1 MKFKKNYLGILP
13 YIFLAIIAV
22 QAIAVGFLG
31 HIKLCIV
38 QLAVLF
44 AAAVASIVYDLIKHK
59 RCALFLKSIV
69 NQMSPGSASLLRLDI
84 PVMSVKDGSIFWY
97 NQAFRKQIINGKDC
111 VGLSP
116 DFIVMP
122 DLIEHAYGDGANIDY
137 DGKSYRFFACK
148 AENDI
153 TVCYFIDRTDAV
165 LYRNKYENGRP
176 VAAYITVDNIDEL
189 MRGTRDSE
197 GAQISSSIEKRIEN
211 WASEIGAVCRKI
223 NNDRYLLV
231 TDESGYSYMT
241 DTRFDILNKVRS
253 IDFGDKGKATL
264 SIGVGL
270 GAENFS
276 GCEEFA
282 RQALDMALGRGGDQA
297 AVRGKK
303 DFEFFGGTASTVT
316 KRSKVRTRMVASALS
331 ELIANSDNVL
341 IMGHRFADLDSFGS
355 CYGMYCAVKAA
366 GKTANIVVQLDKCMC
381 NQLASYVSVNS
392 SYDDMI
398 ITPQKALELVDKN
411 TLLIITDT
419 HRPTFVESP
428 ELYNKVP
435 TVVVIDHHRKN
446 VDYIDNAVIFYHEP
460 YASSACE
467 MVSELLQYM
476 AVKIGKTESEALLSG
491 IMLDTRNFV
500 LNTGVRTFEASAF
513 LRNCGANT
521 VTVKG
526 FFQNTIDVYKL
537 RAMVVSTSSVYGR
550 CAISYTTEESNIVRL
565 ACAQAAD
572 EMLGIENVDASFVM
586 FVTGNT
592 VNISA
597 RSLGRVNVQL
607 IMETLGG
614 GGHLTMAACQLD
626 GITVDDAVVKL
637 KDAIDLYEN
646 QNS

>member
-1 MKFKKNYLGILP
+1 VKIKKSVMGFLP
-13 YIFLAIIAV
+13 YILLSVVALQAV
-22 QAIAVGFLG
+22 IVGLLG
-31 HIKLCIV
+31 HIELCIV
-38 QLAVLF
+38 QLIVLVLAT
-44 AAAVASIVYDLIKHK
+44 AACVFYDITKHK
-59 RCALFLKSIV
+59 RNAKYMQSIAD
-69 NQMSPGSASLLRLDI
+69 QLSPGSASLMRLGVPI
-84 PVMSVKDGSIFWY
+84 LAVKDGAMFWY
-97 NQAFRKQIINGKDC
+97 NQAFRKQILNGQDC

-122 DLIEHAYGDGANIDY
+122 DLIEHAYGDGANLDY
-137 DGKSYRFFACK
+137 NGKNYRFFACK
-148 AENDI
+148 TENGI

-165 LYRNKYENGRP
+165 AFRDKYEKGKP

-197 GAQISSSIEKRIEN
+197 GTQISSAIEKRIEN
-211 WASEIGAVCRKI
+211 WASELGAVCRKI

-231 TDESGYSYMT
+231 TDEVGFKYMT
-241 DTRFDILNKVRS
+241 DTRFDILNKVRA

-264 SIGVGL
+264 SIGVGH
-270 GAENFS
+270 GAGSFS
-276 GCEEFA
+276 GCEEYA

-297 AVRGKK
+297 AVRDKK
-303 DFEFFGGTASTVT
+303 DFEFFGGTSSTVT
-316 KRSKVRTRMVASALS
+316 KRSKVRTRMVASALN
-331 ELIANSDNVL
+331 ELISNSGNVL

-355 CYGMYCAVKAA
+355 CFGMYSAVKAA
-366 GKTANIVVQLDKCMC
+366 GKPANIVVQLDKCMC
-381 NQLASYVSVNS
+381 NQLADYVVENVK
-392 SYDDMI
+392 DTEMI
-398 ITPQKALELVDKN
+398 VSPKKALELMNKD

-428 ELYNKVP
+428 ELYNMAS
-435 TVVVIDHHRKN
+435 TVVVIDHHRKT
-446 VDYIDNAVIFYHEP
+446 VDHIDNAVIFYHEP

-513 LRNCGANT
+513 LRSCGAST

-537 RAMVVSTSSVYGR
+537 RADIVSKSTVYGHS
-550 CAISYTTEESNIVRL
+550 AISFTDSESGNTRL
-565 ACAQAAD
+565 ASAQAAD
-572 EMLGIENVDASFVM
+572 ELLGIEDVDASFVL

-597 RSLGRVNVQL
+597 RSFGKINVQL
-607 IMETLGG
+607 IMESLGG
-614 GGHLTMAACQLD
+614 GGHLTMAACQIENTD
-626 GITVDDAVVKL
+626 IESAVASL
-637 KDAIDLYEN
+637 KKAIDDYEKN
-646 QNS
+646 NS